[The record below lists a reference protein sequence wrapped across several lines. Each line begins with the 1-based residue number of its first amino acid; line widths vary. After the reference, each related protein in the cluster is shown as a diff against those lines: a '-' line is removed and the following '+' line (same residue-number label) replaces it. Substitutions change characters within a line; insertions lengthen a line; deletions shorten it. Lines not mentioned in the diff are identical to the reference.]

1 VKLVLSDRVAIVTG
15 GSRGIGRAV
24 AAELAAAGARVAVA
38 ARGDHAEAAA
48 AEIAGA
54 GGVAMACAAEM
65 GDADSVRAMVERVLD
80 TWGQVDVFV
89 HSAGIA
95 RDQLLARM
103 KAEDWDDVL
112 AVNLRGAFVGAQ
124 AVLRP
129 MMKRRWGRIILIG
142 SVVGQTGN
150 PGQTNYAASKA
161 GLAGFAKSLA
171 REVASRGITV
181 NVVAPGFIDTEM
193 TRSLSDAVREQL
205 ASSIPL
211 GRLGTPA
218 DVAAAVG
225 FLASDGASYITGH
238 VLSVNGGMHT

>member
-1 VKLVLSDRVAIVTG
+1 MKLVLSDRVAIVTG

-24 AAELAAAGARVAVA
+24 AFELAAAGARVAVA
-38 ARGDHAEAAA
+38 ARGDHAESAA
-48 AEIAGA
+48 AEITGA

-65 GDADSVRAMVERVLD
+65 GDAESVRAMVERVLD

-89 HSAGIA
+89 HSAGIT

-103 KAEDWDDVL
+103 KVEDWDEVL

-129 MMKRRWGRIILIG
+129 MMKRRWGRIVLIG